1 MILGIGTDI
10 VKIDRVRGSIEKYG
24 EQFLVRC
31 FTPTE
36 RARADDKFDPAH
48 AYARLY
54 AAKEALLKA
63 LGTGMRDGIS
73 WQDIQISWDKYG
85 APTAVFGAG
94 AKAYLKAENVNIR
107 LSMSDD
113 GAYAVAFAIIE
124 KIHDERN

>member
-10 VKIDRVRGSIEKYG
+10 VKIDRIRGSVEKYG
-24 EQFLVRC
+24 QQFLTRC
-31 FTPTE
+31 FTPAE
-36 RARADDKFDPAH
+36 RTRSAGKADPIL

-63 LGTGMRDGIS
+63 LGTGMREGIS

-85 APTAVFGAG
+85 APSAVFGPG
-94 AKAYLKAENVNIR
+94 AKAYLTAENVNIR

-113 GAYAVAFAIIE
+113 GAYAVAFAVIE
-124 KIHDERN
+124 KLND

>member
-10 VKIDRVRGSIEKYG
+10 CQIERIRGSIEKYG
-24 EQFLVRC
+24 AKFLDRC
-31 FTPTE
+31 FTATEQE
-36 RARADDKFDPAH
+36 RANGKHDPAK

-73 WQDIQISWDKYG
+73 WQDLQISWDDFG
-85 APTAVFGAG
+85 APNAVFGPG
-94 AKAYLKAENVNIR
+94 ATAYLKAEHVNIR

-113 GAYAVAFAIIE
+113 GSYAVAFAIIE
-124 KIHDERN
+124 KVND

>member
-10 VKIDRVRGSIEKYG
+10 VKITRVRGSIEKYG
-24 EQFLVRC
+24 EQFLNRC

-36 RARADDKFDPAH
+36 RERANGKHDPAH

-73 WQDIQISWDKYG
+73 WHDIQVSWDKYG
-85 APTAVFGAG
+85 APTAIFGPG
-94 AKAYLKAENVNIR
+94 AKSYLKAENVNIR

-113 GAYAVAFAIIE
+113 GEYAVAFAIIE
-124 KIHDERN
+124 KTP